1 MACQPRILR
10 GFLFIKKS
18 FKLASQP
25 LKYKN
30 HFTLTMILKILSL
43 SLILFSTKQSNLIEW
58 NAGRKL
64 TWNDFKAQ
72 PDKTSTNAALTS
84 SRINIEFGY
93 TNTGL
98 KYNIKC
104 RFDKNLSWGRIKNDY
119 ILAHE
124 QGHFDIAEIH
134 ARKLNKLL
142 RAYKFN
148 SRTVAKDVNSIYESV
163 MKEHHAFQSQY
174 DQETD
179 YSRNFKLQDEWL
191 TKIQDELAKLEE
203 FANYQ

>member
-1 MACQPRILR
+1 
-10 GFLFIKKS
+10 
-18 FKLASQP
+18 
-25 LKYKN
+25 
-30 HFTLTMILKILSL
+30 MILQILSL
-43 SLILFSTKQSNLIEW
+43 TLVMVVSTKQSNLIEW

-64 TWNDFKAQ
+64 TWEDFKAQ

-84 SRINIEFGY
+84 SSINIEFGY

-142 RAYKFN
+142 KAYKFN
-148 SRTVAKDVNSIYESV
+148 SRTVARDVNTIYETV
-163 MKEHHAFQSQY
+163 MKEHHAFQSLY
-174 DQETD
+174 DQETN
-179 YSRNFKLQDEWL
+179 YSRDFKLQDQWL
-191 TKIQDELAKLEE
+191 TRIQDELNKLEA
-203 FANYQ
+203 FADYR